1 MSIGIPN
8 ESSPLESLHLPADS
22 AILVV
27 DEDPAFHLGLKNLSV
42 RIRGLFPGSSL
53 PQMAK
58 KLSNLIENEESIEVI
73 TRNYQDA
80 RHEWH

>member
-27 DEDPAFHLGLKNLSV
+27 DEDPAFHLGLKTFLC
-42 RIRGLFPGSSL
+42 
-53 PQMAK
+53 
-58 KLSNLIENEESIEVI
+58 E
-73 TRNYQDA
+73 
-80 RHEWH
+80 